1 MIKGFMSSSF
11 KRQIEDELEELALI
25 QEYMSRTNQ
34 EDEEIVS
41 IKRRNEFV
49 FLDGAIRVPKI
60 LMIENSSG
68 VIEILNRSGKKGQ
81 EILTKI
87 AEIDKNGQMN
97 FDQDWFDEN
106 LKSFAQMGLVNTVDI
121 NFVKDIQDQEDKDNN
136 YIQAVSA
143 NIMKKEKGHEEAERQ
158 KIAMALNVDSDE
170 ILSVIRIEDR
180 EGGSKL
186 FNYDLEDTDKPL
198 IVRLRNNKFV
208 VLSEKEDGVLTEMI
222 GYEATPVSKQVS
234 RLLKDSSNEFTS
246 LKPGDVKAGKT
257 NPNQS
262 KYDIYQIRRAGEN
275 MDDDLNN
282 LLYVSCCGKTDMNII
297 ESRDNGEVRFAR
309 TPQSSIYP
317 KNIYLENNAGTPKKR
332 EVTYEEES
340 ESFISLSDI
349 EAKRELLERLLQIES
364 EIHELEGGKTQDEKD
379 KLSELYSE
387 RLVILNELEITEK
400 EAIEIQ
406 KEYDEYE
413 TNRRRPRA

>member
-1 MIKGFMSSSF
+1 MSSSF